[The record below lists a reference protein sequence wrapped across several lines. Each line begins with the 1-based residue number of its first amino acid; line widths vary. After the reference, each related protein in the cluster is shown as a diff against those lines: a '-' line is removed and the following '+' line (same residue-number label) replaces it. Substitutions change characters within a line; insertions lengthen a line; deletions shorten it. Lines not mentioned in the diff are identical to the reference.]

1 MIPLTLEEISVAINA
16 ATLNFDSNLQVT
28 GKVVIDSRKVSP
40 GDLFVAINGEKVD
53 GHDFCHEA
61 IKKGAIAV
69 ISSKELVGI
78 PTLLVKEGNAASK
91 NVDQPTVIA
100 LGKLASYLL
109 MKLPNIFK
117 IAVTGSSGKTTTKD
131 LLFDLGN
138 LIGPTVAPVGSYNN
152 EIGMPQTILECDE
165 KTKVLI
171 LEMGAREVGNIKK
184 LCQIAKPDTSILLN
198 IGSAHIEI
206 FGSRE
211 LILKTKSEIIE
222 CLNAEDVA
230 VLNHEDE
237 TFSKQKTKAKVVS
250 FGLSGADVSA
260 KNVVLNDKAQASYEL
275 EFEGKVSQVNLKL
288 VGAHQVSNSLAAAAV
303 FLKKGLDIDLVAKT
317 LSNSVAKSKWR
328 MQVEVNSKNVTVI
341 NDSYNANPESMKAAI
356 RTLKQAGADKKT
368 FIIVGEMLELG
379 SDSKQMHEEVADLI
393 QKLDVKK
400 TLVVGNG
407 AKIVSD
413 YLSNNAYKGRL
424 EFCMDIDSAISKTKE
439 MVEINDV
446 VLVKASRAIGLERVA
461 NALMNDFSDNL
472 TNTKN
477 QEVGP

>member
-1 MIPLTLEEISVAINA
+1 MITLTLEEISVAINA
-16 ATLNFDSNLQVT
+16 ASLNLDSNLKVT

-461 NALMNDFSDNL
+461 NALMNDFSENL

>member
-1 MIPLTLEEISVAINA
+1 
-16 ATLNFDSNLQVT
+16 VT
-28 GKVVIDSRKVSP
+28 GKVVIDSRKVSQ

-461 NALMNDFSDNL
+461 NALMNDFSENL

>member
-16 ATLNFDSNLQVT
+16 ATLNLDSNLKVT
-28 GKVVIDSRKVSP
+28 GKVVIDSRKVSQ

-61 IKKGAIAV
+61 INKGAIAV

-461 NALMNDFSDNL
+461 NALMNDFSENL

>member
-16 ATLNFDSNLQVT
+16 ATLNLDSNLKVN
-28 GKVVIDSRKVSP
+28 GKVVLDSRKVSP

-461 NALMNDFSDNL
+461 NALMNDFSENL

>member
-16 ATLNFDSNLQVT
+16 VAVNLDSKLKVT
-28 GKVVIDSRKVSP
+28 GKVVIDSRKVSQ

-53 GHDFCHEA
+53 GHDFCNDA
-61 IKKGAIAV
+61 IKQGAVAV
-69 ISSKELVGI
+69 ISSKELAGI

-91 NVDQPTVIA
+91 NADQPTVIA

-109 MKLPNIFK
+109 LKLPNIFK

-131 LLFDLGN
+131 MLFDLGN

-152 EIGMPQTILECDE
+152 EIGMPQTILECDD

-206 FGSRE
+206 FGSKE

-222 CLNAEDVA
+222 CLNADDVA

-260 KNVVLNDKAQASYEL
+260 KNVLLNDKAQASYEL

-317 LSNSVAKSKWR
+317 LSNSTPKSKWR

-356 RTLKQAGADKKT
+356 RTLKQVGANKET
-368 FIIVGEMLELG
+368 FLILGEMLELG
-379 SDSKQMHEEVADLI
+379 ADSIHMHQEVAALI
-393 QKLDVKK
+393 QKLNIKK

-407 AKIVSD
+407 AKIISD
-413 YLSNNAYKGRL
+413 YLSKNAYEGRL
-424 EFCMDIDSAISKTKE
+424 EFCRDIDSAISKTKE

-461 NALMNDFSDNL
+461 NALMNDFSENL
-472 TNTKN
+472 TNTNN

>member
-16 ATLNFDSNLQVT
+16 ATLNLDSNLKVT
-28 GKVVIDSRKVSP
+28 GKVVIDSRKVSQ

-100 LGKLASYLL
+100 LG
-109 MKLPNIFK
+109 KLPNIFK

-461 NALMNDFSDNL
+461 NALMNDFSENL

>member
-16 ATLNFDSNLQVT
+16 ATLNLDSNLKVT
-28 GKVVIDSRKVSP
+28 GKVVIDSRKVSQ

-69 ISSKELVGI
+69 ISSKELVGV

-461 NALMNDFSDNL
+461 NALMNDFSENL

>member
-16 ATLNFDSNLQVT
+16 ATLNLDSNLKVT
-28 GKVVIDSRKVSP
+28 GKVVIDSRKVSQ
-40 GDLFVAINGEKVD
+40 GDLFVAINGENVD

-100 LGKLASYLL
+100 LGKLATYLL

-275 EFEGKVSQVNLKL
+275 EFEGKVSQVNLKI

-328 MQVEVNSKNVTVI
+328 MQVEVNRKNITVI

-356 RTLKQAGADKKT
+356 RTLKQVGADKKT

-407 AKIVSD
+407 AKIISD
-413 YLSNNAYKGRL
+413 YLSSNAYKGRL

-461 NALMNDFSDNL
+461 NALMNDFSENL
-472 TNTKN
+472 TNTNN

>member
-16 ATLNFDSNLQVT
+16 ATLNLDSNLKVN
-28 GKVVIDSRKVSP
+28 GKVVIDSRKVSQ

-461 NALMNDFSDNL
+461 NALMNDFSENL

>member
-1 MIPLTLEEISVAINA
+1 MITLTLEEISVAINA
-16 ATLNFDSNLQVT
+16 ASLNLDSNLKVN
-28 GKVVIDSRKVSP
+28 GKVVLDSRKVSP

-461 NALMNDFSDNL
+461 NALMNDFSENL

>member
-16 ATLNFDSNLQVT
+16 ASLNVDSNLKVT
-28 GKVVIDSRKVSP
+28 GKVVIDSRKVSQ
-40 GDLFVAINGEKVD
+40 GDLFVAINGENVD

-100 LGKLASYLL
+100 LGKLATYLL

-275 EFEGKVSQVNLKL
+275 EFEGKVSQVNLKI

-328 MQVEVNSKNVTVI
+328 MQVEVNRKNITVI

-356 RTLKQAGADKKT
+356 RTLKQVGADKKT

-407 AKIVSD
+407 AKIISD
-413 YLSNNAYKGRL
+413 YLSSNAYKGRL

-461 NALMNDFSDNL
+461 NALMNDFSENL
-472 TNTKN
+472 NNTYN

>member
-16 ATLNFDSNLQVT
+16 ASLNLDSNLKVT
-28 GKVVIDSRKVSP
+28 GKVVIDSRKVSQ
-40 GDLFVAINGEKVD
+40 GDLFVAINGENVD

-275 EFEGKVSQVNLKL
+275 EFEGKVSQVNLKI

-328 MQVEVNSKNVTVI
+328 MQVEVNSKNITVI

-356 RTLKQAGADKKT
+356 RTLKQVGADKKT

-407 AKIVSD
+407 AKIISD
-413 YLSNNAYKGRL
+413 YLSSNAYKGRL
-424 EFCMDIDSAISKTKE
+424 EFCVDIDSAISKTKE

-461 NALMNDFSDNL
+461 NALMNDFSENL
-472 TNTKN
+472 TNTNN

>member
-16 ATLNFDSNLQVT
+16 ATLNLDSNLKVT
-28 GKVVIDSRKVSP
+28 GKVVIDSRKVSQ

-61 IKKGAIAV
+61 IKKGAIAI
-69 ISSKELVGI
+69 ISSKELVGV

-461 NALMNDFSDNL
+461 NALMNDFSENL

>member
-16 ATLNFDSNLQVT
+16 ASLNLDSNLKVT
-28 GKVVIDSRKVSP
+28 GKVVIDSRKVSQ
-40 GDLFVAINGEKVD
+40 GDLFVAINGENVD

-100 LGKLASYLL
+100 LGKLATYLL

-275 EFEGKVSQVNLKL
+275 EFEGKVSQVNLKI

-328 MQVEVNSKNVTVI
+328 MQVEVNRKNITVI

-356 RTLKQAGADKKT
+356 RTLKQVGADKKT

-407 AKIVSD
+407 AKIISD
-413 YLSNNAYKGRL
+413 YLSSNAYKGRL

-461 NALMNDFSDNL
+461 NALMNDFSENL
-472 TNTKN
+472 TNTNN

>member
-1 MIPLTLEEISVAINA
+1 MIPLTLEEISAAINA
-16 ATLNFDSNLQVT
+16 ATLNLDSNLKVT
-28 GKVVIDSRKVSP
+28 GKVVIDSRKVSQ

-69 ISSKELVGI
+69 VSSKELVGI

-131 LLFDLGN
+131 LLCDLGN

-152 EIGMPQTILECDE
+152 EIGLPQTILECDE

-260 KNVVLNDKAQASYEL
+260 KNIVLNEKVQASYEL
-275 EFEGKVSQVNLKL
+275 EFEGKASQVNLKL

-413 YLSNNAYKGRL
+413 YLFNNAYKGRL

-461 NALMNDFSDNL
+461 NALMNDFSENL
-472 TNTKN
+472 TREFD
-477 QEVGP
+477 QHQ

>member
-16 ATLNFDSNLQVT
+16 ATLNLDSNLKVT
-28 GKVVIDSRKVSP
+28 GKVVIDSRKVSQ
-40 GDLFVAINGEKVD
+40 GDLFVAINGENVD

-61 IKKGAIAV
+61 INKGAIAV
-69 ISSKELVGI
+69 ISSKELVGM

-100 LGKLASYLL
+100 LGKLATYLL

-237 TFSKQKTKAKVVS
+237 TFSKQKTKAKVLS

-275 EFEGKVSQVNLKL
+275 EFDGKVSQVNLKI

-328 MQVEVNSKNVTVI
+328 MQVEVNSKNITVI

-356 RTLKQAGADKKT
+356 RTLKQVGADKKT

-407 AKIVSD
+407 AKIISD

-461 NALMNDFSDNL
+461 NALMNDFSENL
-472 TNTKN
+472 TNTNN

>member
-16 ATLNFDSNLQVT
+16 ASLNVDSNLKVT
-28 GKVVIDSRKVSP
+28 GKVVIDSRKVSQ
-40 GDLFVAINGEKVD
+40 GDLFVAINGENVD

-275 EFEGKVSQVNLKL
+275 EFEGKVSQVNLKI

-328 MQVEVNSKNVTVI
+328 MQVEVNRKNITVI

-356 RTLKQAGADKKT
+356 RTLKQVGADKKT

-407 AKIVSD
+407 AKIISD

-461 NALMNDFSDNL
+461 NALMNDFSENL
-472 TNTKN
+472 TNTNN

>member
-16 ATLNFDSNLQVT
+16 ATLNLDSNLKVT
-28 GKVVIDSRKVSP
+28 GKVVIDSRKVSQ

-424 EFCMDIDSAISKTKE
+424 EFCMDINSAISKTKE

-461 NALMNDFSDNL
+461 NALMNDFSENL

>member
-16 ATLNFDSNLQVT
+16 ATLNLDSNLRVT

-461 NALMNDFSDNL
+461 NALMNDFSENL

>member
-16 ATLNFDSNLQVT
+16 ATLNFDSNLKVT
-28 GKVVIDSRKVSP
+28 GKVVIDSRKVSQ

-69 ISSKELVGI
+69 VSSKELVGI

-461 NALMNDFSDNL
+461 NALMNDFSENL

>member
-16 ATLNFDSNLQVT
+16 ASLNVDSNLKVT
-28 GKVVIDSRKVSP
+28 GKVVIDSRKVSQ
-40 GDLFVAINGEKVD
+40 GDLFVAINGENVD

-100 LGKLASYLL
+100 LGKLATYLL

-275 EFEGKVSQVNLKL
+275 EFEGKVSQVNLKI

-328 MQVEVNSKNVTVI
+328 MQVEVNRKNITVI

-356 RTLKQAGADKKT
+356 RTLKQVGADKKT

-407 AKIVSD
+407 AKIISD
-413 YLSNNAYKGRL
+413 YLSSNAYKGRL
-424 EFCMDIDSAISKTKE
+424 EFCVDIDSAISKTKE

-461 NALMNDFSDNL
+461 NALMNDFSENL
-472 TNTKN
+472 NNTNN

>member
-16 ATLNFDSNLQVT
+16 ASLNLDSNLKVN
-28 GKVVIDSRKVSP
+28 GKVVLDSRKVSP

-461 NALMNDFSDNL
+461 NALMNDFSENL

>member
-16 ATLNFDSNLQVT
+16 ASLNVDSNLKVT
-28 GKVVIDSRKVSP
+28 GKVVIDSRKVSQ
-40 GDLFVAINGEKVD
+40 GDLFVAINGENVD

-275 EFEGKVSQVNLKL
+275 EFEGKVSQVNLKI

-328 MQVEVNSKNVTVI
+328 MQVEVNRKNITVI

-356 RTLKQAGADKKT
+356 RTLKQVGADKKT

-407 AKIVSD
+407 AKIISD
-413 YLSNNAYKGRL
+413 YLSSNAYKGRL

-461 NALMNDFSDNL
+461 NALMNDFSENL
-472 TNTKN
+472 NNTNN

>member
-16 ATLNFDSNLQVT
+16 ASLNLDSNLKVT
-28 GKVVIDSRKVSP
+28 GKVVIDSRKVSQ
-40 GDLFVAINGEKVD
+40 GDLFVAINGENVD
-53 GHDFCHEA
+53 GHDFCYEA
-61 IKKGAIAV
+61 IKQGAIAV

-250 FGLSGADVSA
+250 FGLRGADVSA

-275 EFEGKVSQVNLKL
+275 EFEGKVSQVNLKI

-328 MQVEVNSKNVTVI
+328 MQVEVNSKNITVI

-356 RTLKQAGADKKT
+356 RTLKQVGADKKT

-379 SDSKQMHEEVADLI
+379 SDSKQMHEEAAELI

-407 AKIVSD
+407 AKIISD

-461 NALMNDFSDNL
+461 NALMNDFSENL
-472 TNTKN
+472 NNTNN